1 MSSQLGL
8 TFHRTFSLVRPAI
21 GQVMLLAAAI
31 ERGDFGNS
39 ALTKEFVRDN
49 SSLGTIYAEAMPRY
63 ARGCGILDDGNKL
76 TIFGKFASRYDELL
90 EGSDTH
96 WLMHYFLSTH
106 LGPGPEFWHELCATY
121 MRVGNRFTRQEI
133 TETIASS
140 YERTTGKSAS
150 ASALRSTTTIFLG
163 TYTKRDGLGNLGI
176 LYEEGNHFVVT
187 QPEPPS
193 AWAFGY
199 ALIDNWERQ
208 HEGKLSINLDEL
220 TEESGIGSQ
229 FLMDD
234 TAVNSALAELQRM
247 GVVELYRST
256 RPFQLLL
263 LSRDKEAM
271 LRKSYGIE

>member
-1 MSSQLGL
+1 M
-8 TFHRTFSLVRPAI
+8 
-21 GQVMLLAAAI
+21 
-31 ERGDFGNS
+31 
-39 ALTKEFVRDN
+39 
-49 SSLGTIYAEAMPRY
+49 
-63 ARGCGILDDGNKL
+63 
-76 TIFGKFASRYDELL
+76 
-90 EGSDTH
+90 
-96 WLMHYFLSTH
+96 
-106 LGPGPEFWHELCATY
+106 
-121 MRVGNRFTRQEI
+121 
-133 TETIASS
+133 
-140 YERTTGKSAS
+140 
-150 ASALRSTTTIFLG
+150 
-163 TYTKRDGLGNLGI
+163 GNLGI